1 MPIFD
6 TPLNLHAVNDGP
18 STSGT
23 HMKTRS
29 ATLVSPTG
37 EAPPSSQPQ
46 PADLAL
52 PHLSQPLR
60 LALHALLLIMASG
73 FFALHYLHLAAD
85 FPNFSPWMDWSKY
98 TDEGW
103 YGDAAIR
110 HYLLGHWYVAGDFNP
125 AAALPVW
132 PLLEGI
138 LFHFTGVSLVAERA
152 LTVSV
157 FGGILIAS
165 WLLLSRSSRPAPR
178 ASLSA
183 SLAVLLLAANPFC
196 FVFSRLGILEP
207 LLILLMLG
215 CLLAAQG
222 ARPLA
227 SRGFFTWRTELAAIL
242 RLNLAP
248 VIAIGILLPLLILTK
263 TTGLF
268 LVPAIALMLFAALGY
283 RIRPFLQVGLPAA
296 ALASTLW
303 LAYFL
308 LYVEPHYL
316 ADFHYL
322 FSANAYTRITRKNF
336 FSVIAHTF
344 HAGVW
349 MGGFLYTAAIA
360 AFATVLFNVRR
371 LRSYPVIPVLIV
383 WALSYLVFLAYHNN
397 LQPRYYLVIAVP
409 LTLLVPVVFRDL
421 VHPRFRLA
429 FPAAMGVLAAA
440 LCFALILILDGAQT
454 IAIATHPQYTFVD
467 AAQRIK
473 HFIAADHERD
483 PAHSMLVLS
492 ISGSDLSLMT
502 GLHSICDDFGT
513 AELADRAQ
521 RYNPGWYLSWN
532 LIEDDK
538 MDALAPLFHVERV
551 ATFPAMDDQDRNL
564 LVLYRL
570 EPEDTGAKRQ
580 THVRNR
586 HTRTKLGQQPSQVQL
601 QH

>member
-1 MPIFD
+1 M
-6 TPLNLHAVNDGP
+6 
-18 STSGT
+18 
-23 HMKTRS
+23 
-29 ATLVSPTG
+29 
-37 EAPPSSQPQ
+37 
-46 PADLAL
+46 
-52 PHLSQPLR
+52 
-60 LALHALLLIMASG
+60 
-73 FFALHYLHLAAD
+73 
-85 FPNFSPWMDWSKY
+85 
-98 TDEGW
+98 
-103 YGDAAIR
+103 
-110 HYLLGHWYVAGDFNP
+110 
-125 AAALPVW
+125 
-132 PLLEGI
+132 
-138 LFHFTGVSLVAERA
+138 
-152 LTVSV
+152 
-157 FGGILIAS
+157 
-165 WLLLSRSSRPAPR
+165 
-178 ASLSA
+178 
-183 SLAVLLLAANPFC
+183 
-196 FVFSRLGILEP
+196 
-207 LLILLMLG
+207 
-215 CLLAAQG
+215 
-222 ARPLA
+222 
-227 SRGFFTWRTELAAIL
+227 
-242 RLNLAP
+242 
-248 VIAIGILLPLLILTK
+248 
-263 TTGLF
+263 
-268 LVPAIALMLFAALGY
+268 
-283 RIRPFLQVGLPAA
+283 
-296 ALASTLW
+296 
-303 LAYFL
+303 
-308 LYVEPHYL
+308 
-316 ADFHYL
+316 
-322 FSANAYTRITRKNF
+322 
-336 FSVIAHTF
+336 
-344 HAGVW
+344 
-349 MGGFLYTAAIA
+349 
-360 AFATVLFNVRR
+360 
-371 LRSYPVIPVLIV
+371 V

-421 VHPRFRLA
+421 VLPRFRLA

-440 LCFALILILDGAQT
+440 LCFALILIPDGAQT